1 MEQASCL
8 SETCK
13 VNASKLRLLSCL
25 LPRQI
30 PNAKHVYIPMRVD
43 IWAHVGAPLL
53 FMKYFIIFKLLLG
66 CWLLIFNQAVALA
79 AQGTNKA
86 PSSRSATSMFATPK
100 SPGSIAVGV
109 AEGNFTQSGEA
120 TQLYSGHTDP
130 GNHVTNKGFCSW
142 NRAANITV
150 AEADKRCLAS
160 LQKQSAAIAKR
171 MKELGI
177 DPTKHLPAL
186 VNGTDVWNQS
196 NSAGPEFVSQYKAAL
211 DLGLRGKASY
221 IWARVEAFR
230 NAGGA
235 LDASGLFGICKR
247 HGYYQQ
253 RLAGLRVDSE
263 LWRWQCIGLDQRR
276 RVELISNVLRLHLG
290 EIQPAYPAV
299 PNPSPSPQVESLVLS
314 FNVNSSPSVV
324 THTKLMV
331 LDFTVEGEQNSSV
344 VSSAKEAKPVAL
356 SFEPPSIR
364 TQNLPQQQ
372 PSPAKVTKSPTAKKQ
387 GSGSGVNAWTP
398 ELKKTLKI
406 GDKVTRYRVVSP
418 YGKRIHPITGQWQF
432 HGGVDLD
439 TPTAT
444 PIYAIGKSGSQTTLK
459 CWYDTG
465 GGGLVATMS
474 SPSLPSVK
482 FDALHLSWCL
492 TETGA
497 PQIKVAAGKP
507 IAGTGNT
514 GNSTGPHL
522 HFQVRDLKTGKKFS
536 PQKGYVLWALTG
548 KEPHL
553 QD

>member
-1 MEQASCL
+1 
-8 SETCK
+8 
-13 VNASKLRLLSCL
+13 
-25 LPRQI
+25 
-30 PNAKHVYIPMRVD
+30 
-43 IWAHVGAPLL
+43 
-53 FMKYFIIFKLLLG
+53 MKYCISKILFG
-66 CWLLIFNQAVALA
+66 CWLLIFNQTVVLA
-79 AQGTNKA
+79 AEVTKKA
-86 PSSRSATSMFATPK
+86 PSSNSAASLFATPK

-120 TQLYSGHTDP
+120 TSLYSGHTDP
-130 GNHVTNKGFCSW
+130 GNHVTNRGFCSW

-160 LQKQSAAIAKR
+160 LKKQSAAIAKQ
-171 MKELGI
+171 MKDLGI
-177 DPTKHLPAL
+177 NPTEHLPAL

-230 NAGGA
+230 NAKGA

-247 HGYYQQ
+247 HSYYQQ

-276 RVELISNVLRLHLG
+276 RVELISDVLQLHLG
-290 EIQPAYPAV
+290 EIQPPSPAV
-299 PNPSPSPQVESLVLS
+299 SIPSPSPEVESLALS
-314 FNVNSSPSVV
+314 FNANSVPSKA
-324 THTKLMV
+324 TDTKLMV
-331 LDFTVEGEQNSSV
+331 LDFTVQSQSKSSV
-344 VSSAKEAKPVAL
+344 VSSAQEAKPIAL
-356 SFEPPSIR
+356 NFEPPSIR
-364 TQNLPQQQ
+364 AQNVPQQK
-372 PSPAKVTKSPTAKKQ
+372 PSPVNETKPQPVKKQ
-387 GSGSGVNAWTP
+387 GSSSGVTAWKP
-398 ELKKTLKI
+398 DLKKTLKV
-406 GDKVTRYRVVSP
+406 GDKVTSYRVVSP
-418 YGKRIHPITGQWQF
+418 YGKRIHPITGKWQF
-432 HGGVDLD
+432 HGGVDID

-459 CWYDTG
+459 CWYDSG

-497 PQIKVAAGKP
+497 PQIKVPAGKP
-507 IAGTGNT
+507 VAGTGNT

-522 HFQVRDLKTGKKFS
+522 HFQVRDLKTGKKIS
-536 PQKGYVLWALTG
+536 PQKGYVLWTLTG
-548 KEPHL
+548 KEP
-553 QD
+553 

>member
-1 MEQASCL
+1 
-8 SETCK
+8 
-13 VNASKLRLLSCL
+13 
-25 LPRQI
+25 
-30 PNAKHVYIPMRVD
+30 
-43 IWAHVGAPLL
+43 
-53 FMKYFIIFKLLLG
+53 MKYFVRLLFS
-66 CWLLIFNQAVALA
+66 CWLLTFNQTLVLA
-79 AQGTNKA
+79 AQTTKKA
-86 PSSRSATSMFATPK
+86 PTPHSATSLFATPK
-100 SPGSIAVGV
+100 SLGSIAVGV
-109 AEGNFTQSGEA
+109 AEGNLTQSGDA

-130 GNHVTNKGFCSW
+130 GNHVTNRGFCSW

-177 DPTKHLPAL
+177 NPTEHLPAL

-196 NSAGPEFVSQYKAAL
+196 DSAGPEFVSQYKAAL
-211 DLGLRGKASY
+211 DLGLGGKASY

-230 NAGGA
+230 NAKGT

-253 RLAGLRVDSE
+253 RLTGLRIDSE
-263 LWRWQCIGLDQRR
+263 LWRWQCIALDQRR
-276 RVELISNVLRLHLG
+276 RVELISDVLRLHLG
-290 EIQPAYPAV
+290 EIKSSSLKV
-299 PNPSPSPQVESLVLS
+299 PTPSAQAKSKALN
-314 FNVNSSPSVV
+314 FNGNSVSSKA
-324 THTKLMV
+324 TNTKLMV
-331 LDFTVEGEQNSSV
+331 LDFSV
-344 VSSAKEAKPVAL
+344 KRERNTSFVTANKETKYVAL

-364 TQNLPQQQ
+364 VKNVPQQK
-372 PSPAKVTKSPTAKKQ
+372 PTPAKVTTPQKVKKQ
-387 GSGSGVNAWTP
+387 GGGSGVNAWTP
-398 ELKKTLKI
+398 ELKKTLKM
-406 GDKVTRYRVVSP
+406 GDKVGSYRVVSP
-418 YGKRIHPITGQWQF
+418 YGKRIHPITGQWQL

-444 PIYAIGKSGSQTTLK
+444 PVYAIGKSGSQTTLK

-465 GGGLVATMS
+465 GGGLVATMTS
-474 SPSLPSVK
+474 ASLPGLK

-497 PQIKVAAGKP
+497 PEIKVVAGKP

-522 HFQVRDLKTGKKFS
+522 HFQVRNLKTGKKFS

-548 KEPHL
+548 KEP
-553 QD
+553 Q